1 QIGDIILT
9 YEITD
14 SWGRTTY
21 GERIVS
27 IISKSA
33 SNDIE
38 FYSEDGRKRLF
49 YLKYR
54 PIEHGFDFISDEHNP
69 PNEVIDH
76 SQNQLDQKSD
86 TTKPS
91 IDQEDSESG
100 DLESNPDTEQPPSS
114 EVPESPTEPEKVF
127 KLSVFN
133 TNGEEVGTFE
143 LSEEEISNPKNRDR
157 LKEIDIYDD
166 YYFSVWSNNSS
177 RIKIKGHI
185 EGNNT
190 LGESGDENEEYSTGI
205 SNDDHMNNVRFKL
218 RTRGLEAVYN
228 KKPEI
233 IISSKDILTQ
243 YAGDPIDYTQGVEV
257 IDDHD
262 QTIPIENIKVSFG
275 KNTEKGVAKEKT
287 ENDLIIGDNTIYLS
301 VVDSWGKKST
311 ITRKL
316 VITNGIDKN
325 RISFKGENGEV
336 IGIGFDHAN
345 NKLVISNENK
355 AFG

>member
-1 QIGDIILT
+1 M
-9 YEITD
+9 
-14 SWGRTTY
+14 
-21 GERIVS
+21 
-27 IISKSA
+27 
-33 SNDIE
+33 
-38 FYSEDGRKRLF
+38 
-49 YLKYR
+49 KYR

-114 EVPESPTEPEKVF
+114 DVPESPTEPEKVF

-133 TNGEEVGTFE
+133 TNGKEVGTFE
-143 LSEEEISNPKNRDR
+143 LSEEEISNPENRDR

-190 LGESGDENEEYSTGI
+190 LGESGNENEDYSTGI
-205 SNDDHMNNVRFKL
+205 SSDDHMNHVRFKL

-233 IISSKDILTQ
+233 IISSEDILTQ

-275 KNTEKGVAKEKT
+275 EKK
-287 ENDLIIGDNTIYLS
+287 
-301 VVDSWGKKST
+301 
-311 ITRKL
+311 
-316 VITNGIDKN
+316 
-325 RISFKGENGEV
+325 
-336 IGIGFDHAN
+336 
-345 NKLVISNENK
+345 
-355 AFG
+355 

>member
-1 QIGDIILT
+1 MMLSSIDTTQIGDIILT

-38 FYSEDGRKRLF
+38 FYSENGRERLF

-54 PIEHGFDFISDEHNP
+54 PIEHGFDFIRDEHNP

-114 EVPESPTEPEKVF
+114 DATESTTEPEKVF

-143 LSEEEISNPKNRDR
+143 LSEEEISNPENLDR

-166 YYFSVWSNNSS
+166 YYFSVWSNNRS
-177 RIKIKGHI
+177 RIKITGYM

-190 LGESGDENEEYSTGI
+190 LGESGDENEDYSTGI
-205 SNDDHMNNVRFKL
+205 SSDDHMNQCK
-218 RTRGLEAVYN
+218 
-228 KKPEI
+228 I
-233 IISSKDILTQ
+233 
-243 YAGDPIDYTQGVEV
+243 
-257 IDDHD
+257 
-262 QTIPIENIKVSFG
+262 
-275 KNTEKGVAKEKT
+275 
-287 ENDLIIGDNTIYLS
+287 
-301 VVDSWGKKST
+301 
-311 ITRKL
+311 
-316 VITNGIDKN
+316 
-325 RISFKGENGEV
+325 
-336 IGIGFDHAN
+336 
-345 NKLVISNENK
+345 
-355 AFG
+355 